1 MDVESEDE
9 EIEESFAMEQESE
22 LRMLLSKED
31 MHKIR
36 KKWEHT
42 LIGRFLTLQKW
53 TPNFRASQAYSNSV
67 AALIL
72 STKVAYEYYNSNI
85 L

>member
-9 EIEESFAMEQESE
+9 EIKETFEMEQESE
-22 LRMLLSKED
+22 LHMLLSKED

-42 LIGRFLTLQKW
+42 LIVKVFGKVMGFFFFLKIRLQ
-53 TPNFRASQAYSNSV
+53 
-67 AALIL
+67 ALWKL
-72 STKVAYEYYNSNI
+72 K
-85 L
+85 